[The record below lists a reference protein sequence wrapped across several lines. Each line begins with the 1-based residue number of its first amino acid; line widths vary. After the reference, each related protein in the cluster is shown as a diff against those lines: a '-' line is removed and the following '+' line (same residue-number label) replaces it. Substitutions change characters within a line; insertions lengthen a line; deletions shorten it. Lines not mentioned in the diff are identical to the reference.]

1 PVPLPQFRNESRELL
16 QNSLLESDSAFLG
29 ANGETFS
36 ALGEVD
42 LSPQL
47 PPSARERRRMKQRAL
62 ECAVRTDDAPPG
74 QTPSLPPD
82 SSSLRSSFSLDVEQL
97 RSRNEERLQGLTEL
111 QQKAACLGDDVSVGD
126 VDGLQWQ
133 PAPCSAAWRPSS
145 LASVATEPW
154 LRPGT
159 SETLRRFLAEESSPA
174 KLSPEHRLP
183 LSWQGLSTAHG

>member
-1 PVPLPQFRNESRELL
+1 FRNESNEFLK
-16 QNSLLESDSAFLG
+16 NSLLQSDSAFIG
-29 ANGETFS
+29 ANGETFP
-36 ALGEVD
+36 ALGEVN

-47 PPSARERRRMKQRAL
+47 PLSARERRRIKQKAL
-62 ECAVRTDDAPPG
+62 DSWGFLQEDAPPG

-82 SSSLRSSFSLDVEQL
+82 SLSLRSSFSLDVDQL
-97 RSRNEERLQGLTEL
+97 KGRNEERLQGLTEL
-111 QQKAACLGDDVSVGD
+111 QQKAAYLDDDISVGD
-126 VDGLQWQ
+126 ADDLPWKQ
-133 PAPCSAAWRPSS
+133 APSSAARRPSS
-145 LASVATEPW
+145 IDTVATEPW